1 MTQILA
7 APAGIAAEV
16 AAAAYLDPLAG
27 MTGFRKAAVLMLQLG
42 RVESAKVLGVLSET
56 ELEELTAEI
65 ARMGEVSREVSAAVL
80 AEFTYML
87 LAGPGAARGG
97 LEHARRMLIAT
108 VGERRANEILE
119 RISESMI
126 DLPFSFLQH

>member
-65 ARMGEVSREVSAAVL
+65 ARMGEVAPEVAHAVL
-80 AEFTYML
+80 AEFATMML
-87 LAGPGAARGG
+87 GPVSAHGGMDNARQ
-97 LEHARRMLIAT
+97 MLIAS
-108 VGERRANEILE
+108 VGPRRAGEILE
-119 RISESMI
+119 RVSESMI
-126 DLPFSFLQH
+126 DLPF